1 MTNEQQQVKDMMAAF
16 NQECPETPTIPDL
29 ETRKLRAK
37 LILEEALE
45 TIKGLGCIVYLHP
58 SDKSGWIIGE
68 DLGGQPYTIEDGP
81 EPSLKDIL
89 DGCEDL
95 KVVTEGTLL
104 ACGLCPPNPKQI
116 AVGLITPE
124 LPATISYEID
134 KKEDPHFN
142 EVMRSNMSK
151 MWTDAEVEARIG
163 TSDSFDPSGIIAT
176 NVYEDEEGNTYR
188 YAIDETK
195 NKERPYIVKDKDGK
209 FIKSPSYSP
218 PNFKLD

>member
-1 MTNEQQQVKDMMAAF
+1 MTSEQQQVKDMMLAF

-45 TIKGLGCIVYLHP
+45 TIIALGIEPKIRIYTRPNTDYGFDIQLNEHP
-58 SDKSGWIIGE
+58 FG
-68 DLGGQPYTIEDGP
+68 TN
-81 EPSLKDIL
+81 LKDIL

-104 ACGLCPPNPKQI
+104 ACGLCVPNQI
-116 AVGLITPE
+116 CACGEPSCFT
-124 LPATISYEID
+124 AID
-134 KKEDPHFN
+134 DPHFN

-151 MWTDAEVEARIG
+151 MWTLPELKAKNRMLSYYVTN
-163 TSDSFDPSGIIAT
+163 TSSM
-176 NVYEDEEGNTYR
+176 NEDEMSDTDR
-188 YAIDETK
+188 VF
-195 NKERPYIVKDKDGK
+195 IVKDKDGK